1 MKKNNTVTYN
11 NTQIITVDL
20 KNVYML
26 VIISFIVE
34 VKYNLDM
41 KWVGGGVGGV
51 YGIKLFFYLI
61 LGLHMIWTVFTVHPT
76 ILIANGIS

>member
-20 KNVYML
+20 KNVHML

-41 KWVGGGVGGV
+41 KWVGGGVCGGGFMV
-51 YGIKLFFYLI
+51 LNYFSI
-61 LGLHMIWTVFTVHPT
+61 
-76 ILIANGIS
+76 